1 MTASTSPTSAA
12 TTDERNQERRDLVQT
27 LATHRGFLRQTAR
40 NLTDEQANT
49 RSTVSELTIGG
60 LIKHV
65 TQVEAT
71 WARFVIEGPSAH
83 QHAADTDW
91 TEYVNTFRM
100 AEGQTLAGLLAAYDL
115 VAARTDELVRTV
127 DLDAGH
133 PLPEAPWFAKDSW
146 SARRAFLHI
155 IAETAQHAGHADII
169 REAIDG
175 AKTMG

>member
-1 MTASTSPTSAA
+1 MTTATPTASQTAA
-12 TTDERNQERRDLVQT
+12 SSQERRDLLQT
-27 LATHRGFLRQTAR
+27 LAAHRAFLRKTAR

-49 RSTVSELTIGG
+49 RSTVSALTIGG

-65 TQVEAT
+65 SQVEGT
-71 WARFVIEGPSAH
+71 WARFVVEGPSAH
-83 QHAADTDW
+83 RHAADMDW

-100 AEGQTLAGLLAAYDL
+100 AEGETLAGLLAAYDE

-146 SARRAFLHI
+146 SARRTFLHI
-155 IAETAQHAGHADII
+155 VAETAQHAGHADII
-169 REAIDG
+169 RESIDG